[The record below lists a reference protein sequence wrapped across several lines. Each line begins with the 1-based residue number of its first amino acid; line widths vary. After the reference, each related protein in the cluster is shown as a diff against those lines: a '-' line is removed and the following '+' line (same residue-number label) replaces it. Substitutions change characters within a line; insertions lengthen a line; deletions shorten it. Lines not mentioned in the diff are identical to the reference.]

1 MLPKKKIN
9 QNSILDILVL
19 ADNLVSQNWIL
30 IVLIQVTFLFLQEI
44 AFGPGIKLSLMCYF
58 STP

>member
-1 MLPKKKIN
+1 MLQKKN
-9 QNSILDILVL
+9 QDSILDFVV
-19 ADNLVSQNWIL
+19 ADNLVSQNRVLIIL
-30 IVLIQVTFLFLQEI
+30 IRVTFSFLQEI